1 VLENFVQTSQAY
13 GNGWPVI
20 AVMGGGLRGVR
31 LGIGRHQITSP
42 IHVDE
47 REVRSDLS
55 SGAPSAIEHAGAWA
69 DELYD
74 IAGVRELDREGR

>member
-1 VLENFVQTSQAY
+1 
-13 GNGWPVI
+13 
-20 AVMGGGLRGVR
+20 MGGGLRGVR
-31 LGIGRHQITSP
+31 LGIGRHQISSP

-47 REVRSDLS
+47 REVQSDLS
-55 SGAPSAIEHAGAWA
+55 SGAPSAIEHAIGAWA